1 MVPRRL
7 GVAAA
12 TSMFHVKHWR
22 MRRGK
27 GGDALRMRSDGGG
40 NKPRHLERAACRP
53 SFEPQGW
60 RREHLTRNE
69 AC

>member
-1 MVPRRL
+1 MAPRRR

-40 NKPRHLERAACRP
+40 NKPRHLERAQRAA
-53 SFEPQGW
+53 
-60 RREHLTRNE
+60 RRSASKGGVEST
-69 AC
+69 